1 MKNKDLN
8 SRTVFFTDDSNCK
21 FNETIEFINEIE
33 IDVDDMT
40 ATKDINEIDLL
51 NNLRNRLKKKKTFTN
66 VGPTLIIV
74 NPFTFIDNV
83 YGENQIEF
91 YLKKHELE
99 NPDFRQKITDPH
111 LYDLVLIAIRE
122 LLKPKSKNQS
132 LIISGESGAGK
143 TETTKNA
150 MRVITYFFSKFKSK
164 KEEIPLETKILNCN
178 PILEGFGNAK
188 TVRNDNSS
196 RFGKYVII
204 KINAKTNE
212 IEGAKMKTYLLE
224 KSRISE
230 LNNLERNY
238 HIFYYL
244 LKGGDENLLKKLF
257 LSRNIKNYRY
267 LWQKKEENQIFEVD
281 SIDDKENFKEILE
294 CFKSTGFSEEEIEGI
309 FRVVACVLLLGN
321 LNIKIVGND
330 CKIENLDVFKNIC
343 NLLKVNE
350 NKLKLSLTKK
360 YLPVQKIFGGIYSE
374 KEIKNFIDS
383 LAKELY
389 NKLFLWIVEKLNV
402 NLENKIDEND
412 IKTIGLLDIFGFE
425 CFDMNSIEQLC
436 INYTNEQLQ
445 QLFIKDVFESE
456 KKEFLNEGL
465 KDKIFLLD
473 ANYKDNKDVIKLT
486 KIFFERLKDL
496 KKDDEIYEMVKN
508 FENDIKNPPKF
519 EKKFAKIKENKFFVG
534 KFKSLNFLVEH
545 SAKNVNYNSKNF
557 VEKNKDEIKESV
569 IDCLLESKD
578 EEIKM
583 IFTNSMNLNEIEKN
597 IEKII
602 NERKNVSTKKIANKF
617 LGMKF
622 CNEMREL
629 KKELKK
635 CDHHYI
641 RCLKPNEEKKSLL
654 FFANFVFNQIKYLGI
669 LATIQVRKNGFPI
682 RRNFDDF
689 CENFKYV
696 VDFDEN
702 DKKIKSQKIIEKLLE
717 NENFKDEILFGIN
730 KVYLKEKIN
739 QILEMKKNNFIKLKI
754 NSKEIIKISAEFLKK
769 KEKIKKINEN
779 VFILQNYFK
788 TNKQKIKLNKKI
800 ENIQKIQS
808 FFYCKKEKKDFFL
821 INENYKIIQNNL
833 KILLSKKIIKN
844 KEKLLNILKLN
855 LLIFNN
861 KIKFIHKKKA
871 KNSINFIIENLKE
884 KIIDYE
890 NKKIWNKIFPF
901 FKSFL
906 IKKKYEK
913 LSKNAKLT
921 AKKILIENVFKIFEN
936 KLLIKKIN
944 QKKQNTK
951 KLFIFASSLMFKKYY
966 FQMRKNSIIIQ
977 KYLNVY
983 LNKQRIFEKLNKNIN
998 FQDENENI
1006 QFFNEIFPNFNNNN
1020 NNNQIIDETIENSNY
1035 LIESQN
1041 SLNSTF
1047 LNNNINN
1054 YTINNNTINN
1064 NTISTKNI
1072 ENSKEKS
1079 TIKTTKTTKK
1089 NHLKNKKISQNFLKI
1104 ENYNEGKIKIFAR
1117 ILDIDIITSNMNEIN
1132 EISWSEIYT
1141 KIYKENMEKNTPIQI
1156 IKISNTHNLLINNK
1170 GKVFLWGWNNF
1181 SQCGINKNLTEIDY
1195 LIPENKKIFSLPVL
1209 NFSSNSFSLKVNNIK
1224 KGILNDDF
1232 TMLLNENGS
1241 VFLFGSKNLQK
1252 NNFSNEEPFLLNKF
1266 KEKIKEICSTENFN
1280 FIVTK
1285 NNEIFFWSNTHEFL
1299 INNPTKI
1306 YINQKISIININ
1318 SGKNFA
1324 IFLSNFG
1331 KCFGIGSNYYYEIGM
1346 NEKNFRMFPEEI
1358 VNLSKFNERII
1369 QIKCGFKHSV
1379 ALSQNGKIF
1388 VWGNNSFG
1396 QLGNKNLKNL
1406 LPNLLCFK
1414 DKIIQISAGFRN
1426 SVFMNE
1432 KREIYFCG
1440 ILSKNQKTIFPKKFN
1455 FCEKNSEVNF
1465 CDFSPVRIL
1474 SSFSRNMSIF
1484 YVSMADLRE
1493 LNEKMKN
1500 KSKIINILNVLAQ
1513 NWKDENVNGPFISS
1527 ISKYF
1532 SNVFMKIQNN

>member
-1 MKNKDLN
+1 
-8 SRTVFFTDDSNCK
+8 
-21 FNETIEFINEIE
+21 
-33 IDVDDMT
+33 MT
-40 ATKDINEIDLL
+40 TTKDINEIDLL

-74 NPFTFIDNV
+74 NPFTFIDGV
-83 YGENQIEF
+83 YGEKQIEF

-150 MRVITYFFSKFKSK
+150 MRCITYFFSKFKSK

-212 IEGAKMKTYLLE
+212 IEGAKMSTYLLE
-224 KSRISE
+224 KSRICE
-230 LNNLERNY
+230 LNVLERNY

-257 LSRNIKNYRY
+257 LNRNIKNYRY
-267 LWQKKEENQIFEVD
+267 LWQKKDQNQIFEVD
-281 SIDDKENFKEILE
+281 SIDDKESFNEILE
-294 CFKSTGFSEEEIEGI
+294 CFKSTGFSNNEIEGI
-309 FRVVACVLLLGN
+309 FKIVACVLLLGN
-321 LNIKIVGND
+321 LNIKNVGND

-360 YLPVQKIFGGIYSE
+360 YLPIQKIFGGIYTE
-374 KEIKNFIDS
+374 NEIKNYIDS

-402 NLENKIDEND
+402 NLENKTDENN

-425 CFDMNSIEQLC
+425 CFENNSIEQLC

-465 KDKIFLLD
+465 KDKIYLLD
-473 ANYKDNKDVIKLT
+473 ANYKDNKNVIKLT

-496 KKDDEIYEMVKN
+496 KKDEEIFEMVKN
-508 FENDIKNPPKF
+508 FENEIKNPPKF
-519 EKKFAKIKENKFFVG
+519 EKRFAKIKENKFFVG

-569 IDCLLESKD
+569 VDCLLESKD
-578 EEIKM
+578 DEIKM
-583 IFTNSMNLNEIEKN
+583 IFTNSMKIEEIEKN

-602 NERKNVSTKKIANKF
+602 SERKNVSNKKIVNKF

-682 RRNFDDF
+682 RRNFFDF

-696 VDFDEN
+696 CDFCDEN
-702 DKKIKSQKIIEKLLE
+702 DLKIKCQKIIEKLCE
-717 NENFKDEILFGIN
+717 NENYNEEILFGKTKI
-730 KVYLKEKIN
+730 YLKEKIN
-739 QILEMKKNNFIKLKI
+739 QILEMKKNNLMKIKIK
-754 NSKEIIKISAEFLKK
+754 SMEIIKISKDFVKK

-779 VFILQNYFK
+779 ILILQNYFK
-788 TNKQKIKLNKKI
+788 TNKEKIKLNKKI

-808 FFYCKKEKKDFFL
+808 FFNSRKEKNEFLL
-821 INENYKIIQNNL
+821 INENYKIIQNYL

-844 KEKLLNILKLN
+844 KENLLKMLKIN
-855 LLIFNN
+855 LLIFKN
-861 KIKFIHKKKA
+861 KIKLIHKKKV
-871 KNSINFIIENLKE
+871 KNSIDFIIKNLKE
-884 KIIDYE
+884 KIIYYE
-890 NKKIWNKIFPF
+890 NKKIWKKIFPF
-901 FKSFL
+901 VKAFL

-936 KLLIKKIN
+936 KLLFKKIN

-966 FQMRKNSIIIQ
+966 FQMRKNTIIIQ

-983 LNKQRIFEKLNKNIN
+983 LNKQRIFEKLNNKIE
-998 FQDENENI
+998 FQNENENDL
-1006 QFFNEIFPNFNNNN
+1006 FFNEIFPNFNNNKTLEEN
-1020 NNNQIIDETIENSNY
+1020 SIENSNF

-1047 LNNNINN
+1047 LNNNLNHK
-1054 YTINNNTINN
+1054 
-1064 NTISTKNI
+1064 TISAKI

-1079 TIKTTKTTKK
+1079 TIKSTKK
-1089 NHLKNKKISQNFLKI
+1089 NLRTINNDKKISQNFLKI

-1117 ILDIDIITSNMNEIN
+1117 ILDIDLITSNMNEIN
-1132 EISWSEIYT
+1132 EISWSEIYN
-1141 KIYKENMEKNTPIQI
+1141 KIYKENIEKNTPIEI
-1156 IKISNTHNLLINNK
+1156 IKISNTHNLLINNL

-1181 SQCGINKNLTEIDY
+1181 NQCGINKNLTEINY
-1195 LIPENKKIFSLPVL
+1195 LIPENNKNIFSLPVL
-1209 NFSSNSFSLKVNNIK
+1209 NFNSNNFSLKYNNIK
-1224 KGILNDDF
+1224 KGILNDDL
-1232 TMLLNENGS
+1232 TMLLNENGN
-1241 VFLFGSKNLQK
+1241 VILFGNKNLEK
-1252 NNFSNEEPFLLNKF
+1252 KNFSNEDNFLLNKNNKF

-1285 NNEIFFWSNTHEFL
+1285 NNEIYFWSNTHEFL

-1306 YINQKISIININ
+1306 FLNQKISIINVN

-1331 KCFGIGSNYYYEIGM
+1331 KCFGIGSNIYYEIGM

-1369 QIKCGFKHSV
+1369 QIKCGFKHSI

-1396 QLGNKNLKNL
+1396 QLGNKNLQNL
-1406 LPNLLCFK
+1406 LPNLLNFNE
-1414 DKIIQISAGFRN
+1414 KIIQISAGFRN
-1426 SVFMNE
+1426 SIFMNE
-1432 KREIYFCG
+1432 KREIFYCG

-1455 FCEKNSEVNF
+1455 FYEKNSELNF

-1474 SSFSRNMSIF
+1474 SCFSRNMSIF

-1513 NWKDENVNGPFISS
+1513 NWRDENVNGPFISS

-1532 SNVFMKIQNN
+1532 LNGFMKIPNN